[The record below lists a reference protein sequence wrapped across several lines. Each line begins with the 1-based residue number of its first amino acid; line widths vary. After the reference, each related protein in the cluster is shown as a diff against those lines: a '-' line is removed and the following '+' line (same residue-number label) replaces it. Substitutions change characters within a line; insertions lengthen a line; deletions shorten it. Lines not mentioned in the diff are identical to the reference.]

1 MQRRTCDAQ
10 HFLRE
15 HDGKNPFHSI
25 TNGINAYTQQK
36 KTTNGITQENENILY
51 HALALHCWVHF
62 FFGLCSH
69 SFISFLLP
77 SSMVFFW
84 TSLWHATSHSHF
96 HFLSVPFT
104 PLFDLMGSKC
114 GWTSI
119 TKLSNNIF
127 VNCFECAYFHEHTHT
142 HTSAHAQII
151 ILFTIFSSV

>member
-36 KTTNGITQENENILY
+36 KQLMESHKKTKTFFTTLLLY
-51 HALALHCWVHF
+51 IVESI